1 MMRILT
7 GNEAIAQAVKLSK
20 VKVSAI
26 YPITPQTGIIEEL
39 ARLKSEGEID
49 AEIIRV
55 ESEHSAMAATLGAA
69 LAGVRVFTATG
80 SQGLFYMHEMV
91 WWTAGTRIPVVM
103 VVGSRALGP
112 PWNLWN
118 EHTDFMNERDSGW
131 LMAYASTPQEAF
143 DLVVQAF
150 RISED
155 DRVFLPMMV
164 GMDGFILSH
173 SKTNV
178 YLPTQEEVDS
188 FLPPRRQPYIID
200 PQEAVGMGNIF
211 PPLEYMKLR
220 QSIDSSIKSSVEVIK
235 EVGIE
240 YNKKVSPII
249 NYSTLNTTYRLEDA
263 DYAVVLM
270 GAWAGD
276 AMEAID
282 ELRRKGI
289 NIGLLRIRYVRPWAD
304 DEVISALKDKK
315 AVLVVDRA
323 ASLGRAGP
331 LYMEVASTT
340 HLDQMEN
347 VITGIGGVSIGKEEF
362 IKMFSEFVEEAKRG
376 KANGVKWFYPQ
387 EVEKVELRVPKDL
400 E

>member
-1 MMRILT
+1 MKILS
-7 GNEAIAQAVKLSK
+7 GNEAVALAVKLSR

-26 YPITPQTGIIEEL
+26 YPITPQTAIIEEL
-39 ARLKSEGEID
+39 ARMKAEGEID
-49 AEIIRV
+49 TEIIRV

-91 WWTAGTRIPVVM
+91 WWVSGSRIPVVM

-112 PWNLWN
+112 PWNLWD
-118 EHTDFMNERDSGW
+118 EHTDFMSERDSGW
-131 LMAYASTPQEAF
+131 LMTYAKTPQEAF
-143 DLVVQAF
+143 DLVTQAF

-155 DRVFLPMMV
+155 DRIFLPMMV

-178 YLPTQEEVDS
+178 YIPPQEDVDS
-188 FLPPRRQPYIID
+188 FLTPRRQPYVID
-200 PQEAVGMGNIF
+200 PQESVGMGNIF

-220 QSIDSSIKSSVEVIK
+220 HSIDMAIRNSVDVIR
-235 EVGIE
+235 EIGRE
-240 YNKKVSPII
+240 FNKKVSPII
-249 NYSTLNTTYRLEDA
+249 DYSKLNETYKLEDA

-282 ELRRKGI
+282 KLREKGI
-289 NIGLLRIRYVRPWAD
+289 NIGLLRIRYIRPWAD
-304 DEVISALKDKK
+304 NEVIDALKDKR
-315 AVLVVDRA
+315 AVLVVDRS
-323 ASLGRAGP
+323 ASLGRMGP
-331 LYMEVASTT
+331 LFMEVASTIR
-340 HLDQMEN
+340 LDQMKN
-347 VITGIGGVSIGKEEF
+347 IITGIGGVSIGEEEF
-362 IKMFSEFVEEAKRG
+362 LKMFMDFVEEAKQG

-387 EVEKVELRVPKDL
+387 GVEKIELRVPKDM

>member
-1 MMRILT
+1 MMKILS
-7 GNEAIAQAVKLSK
+7 GNEAVALAVKLSR

-26 YPITPQTGIIEEL
+26 YPITPQTAIIEEL
-39 ARLKSEGEID
+39 ARMKAEGEID
-49 AEIIRV
+49 TEIVRV

-91 WWTAGTRIPVVM
+91 WWVSGSRIPVVM

-112 PWNLWN
+112 PWNLWD
-118 EHTDFMNERDSGW
+118 EHTDFMSERDSGW
-131 LMAYASTPQEAF
+131 LMAYAKTPQEAF
-143 DLVVQAF
+143 DLVTQAF

-155 DRVFLPMMV
+155 DRIFLPMMV

-178 YLPTQEEVDS
+178 YIPPQEDVDS
-188 FLPPRRQPYIID
+188 FLPPRRQPYVID
-200 PQEAVGMGNIF
+200 PQESVGMGNIF

-220 QSIDSSIKSSVEVIK
+220 HSIDMAIRNSVDVIR
-235 EVGIE
+235 EIGRE
-240 YNKKVSPII
+240 FNKKVSPII
-249 NYSTLNTTYRLEDA
+249 DYSKLNETYKLEDA

-276 AMEAID
+276 AMEAVD
-282 ELRRKGI
+282 KLREKGI
-289 NIGLLRIRYVRPWAD
+289 NIGLLRIRYIRPWAD
-304 DEVISALKDKK
+304 NEVINALKDKR
-315 AVLVVDRA
+315 AVLVVDRS
-323 ASLGRAGP
+323 ASLGRMGP
-331 LYMEVASTT
+331 LFMEVASTIR
-340 HLDQMEN
+340 LDQMKN
-347 VITGIGGVSIGKEEF
+347 IITGIGGVSIGEEEF
-362 IKMFSEFVEEAKRG
+362 LKMFMDFVEEAKQG

-387 EVEKVELRVPKDL
+387 GVEKIELRVPKDM

>member
-7 GNEAIAQAVKLSK
+7 GNEAIAQAVKLSR

-39 ARLKSEGEID
+39 ARLKSEGELD
-49 AEIIRV
+49 TEIIRV

-69 LAGVRVFTATG
+69 LAGVRAFTATG

-200 PQEAVGMGNIF
+200 PQEAIGMGNIF

-220 QSIDSSIKSSVEVIK
+220 QSIDSAIRSSVDVIK
-235 EVGIE
+235 EVGID

-249 NYSTLNTTYRLEDA
+249 DYSTLNVAYRLEDA

-289 NIGLLRIRYVRPWAD
+289 NIGLLRIRYVRPWAE

-323 ASLGRAGP
+323 VSLGRAGP
-331 LYMEVASTT
+331 LYMEVASTI
-340 HLDQMEN
+340 HLDQMKN

-362 IKMFSEFVEEAKRG
+362 IKMFLEFVEEAKRG

-387 EVEKVELRVPKDL
+387 EVEKVELGVPKDL

>member
-1 MMRILT
+1 MKILS
-7 GNEAIAQAVKLSK
+7 GNEAVALAVKLSR

-26 YPITPQTGIIEEL
+26 YPITPQTAIIEEL
-39 ARLKSEGEID
+39 ARMKAEGEID
-49 AEIIRV
+49 TEIIRV

-91 WWTAGTRIPVVM
+91 WWVSGSRIPVVM

-112 PWNLWN
+112 PWNLWD
-118 EHTDFMNERDSGW
+118 EHTDFMSERDSGW
-131 LMAYASTPQEAF
+131 LMTYAKTPQEAF
-143 DLVVQAF
+143 DLVTQAF

-155 DRVFLPMMV
+155 DRIFLPMMV

-178 YLPTQEEVDS
+178 YIPPQEDVDS
-188 FLPPRRQPYIID
+188 FLTPRRQPYVID
-200 PQEAVGMGNIF
+200 PQESVGMGNIF

-220 QSIDSSIKSSVEVIK
+220 HSIDMAIRNSVDVIR
-235 EVGIE
+235 EIGRE
-240 YNKKVSPII
+240 FNKKVSPII
-249 NYSTLNTTYRLEDA
+249 DYSKLNETYKLEDA

-276 AMEAID
+276 AMEAVD
-282 ELRRKGI
+282 KLREKGI
-289 NIGLLRIRYVRPWAD
+289 NIGLLRIRYIRPWAD
-304 DEVISALKDKK
+304 NEVIDALKDKR
-315 AVLVVDRA
+315 AVLVVDRS
-323 ASLGRAGP
+323 ASLGRMGP
-331 LYMEVASTT
+331 LFMEVASTIR
-340 HLDQMEN
+340 LDQMKN
-347 VITGIGGVSIGKEEF
+347 IITGIGGVSIGEEEF
-362 IKMFSEFVEEAKRG
+362 LKMFMDFVEEAKQG

-387 EVEKVELRVPKDL
+387 GVEKIELRVPKDM

>member
-1 MMRILT
+1 MKILS
-7 GNEAIAQAVKLSK
+7 GNEAVALAVKLSR

-26 YPITPQTGIIEEL
+26 YPITPQTAIIEEL
-39 ARLKSEGEID
+39 ARMKAEGEID
-49 AEIIRV
+49 TEIIRV

-91 WWTAGTRIPVVM
+91 WWVSGSRIPVVM

-112 PWNLWN
+112 PWNLWD
-118 EHTDFMNERDSGW
+118 EHTDFMSERDSGW
-131 LMAYASTPQEAF
+131 LMTYAKTPQEAF
-143 DLVVQAF
+143 DLVTQAF

-155 DRVFLPMMV
+155 DRIFLPMMV

-178 YLPTQEEVDS
+178 YIPPQEDVDS
-188 FLPPRRQPYIID
+188 FLAPRRQPYVID
-200 PQEAVGMGNIF
+200 PQESVGMGNIF

-220 QSIDSSIKSSVEVIK
+220 HSIDMAIRNSVDVIR
-235 EVGIE
+235 EIGRE
-240 YNKKVSPII
+240 FNKKVSPII
-249 NYSTLNTTYRLEDA
+249 DYSKLNETYKLEDA

-282 ELRRKGI
+282 KLREKGI
-289 NIGLLRIRYVRPWAD
+289 NIGLLRIRYIRPWAD
-304 DEVISALKDKK
+304 NEVINALKDKR
-315 AVLVVDRA
+315 AVLVVDRS
-323 ASLGRAGP
+323 ASLGRMGP
-331 LYMEVASTT
+331 LFMEVASTIR
-340 HLDQMEN
+340 LDQMKN
-347 VITGIGGVSIGKEEF
+347 IITGIGGVSIGEEEF
-362 IKMFSEFVEEAKRG
+362 LKMFMDFVEEAKQG

-387 EVEKVELRVPKDL
+387 GVEKIELRVPKDM